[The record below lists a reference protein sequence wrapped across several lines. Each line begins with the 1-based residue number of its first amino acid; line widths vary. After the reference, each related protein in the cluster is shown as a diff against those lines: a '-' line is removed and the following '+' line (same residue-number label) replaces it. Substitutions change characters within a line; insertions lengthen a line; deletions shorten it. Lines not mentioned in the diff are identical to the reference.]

1 MPAFTGLRLSMRALL
16 QLAVGPWPPAA
27 WAWPVALLWLRAAVP
42 LLVYWVPAALPLA
55 ASMGEDYAQFV
66 LVECSRLLAF
76 LDVATDR
83 CPHEGAILVRKAA
96 EAVQRGIAG
105 IEEDVE
111 KENGKG
117 NRKDGKLLK
126 QLKKG
131 LGYLT
136 STLKQIEKMQRR
148 LGTAGE
154 GEPLNS
160 LPASGDE

>member
-1 MPAFTGLRLSMRALL
+1 M
-16 QLAVGPWPPAA
+16 
-27 WAWPVALLWLRAAVP
+27 
-42 LLVYWVPAALPLA
+42 
-55 ASMGEDYAQFV
+55 
-66 LVECSRLLAF
+66 
-76 LDVATDR
+76 
-83 CPHEGAILVRKAA
+83 VRKAA

-148 LGTAGE
+148 LAPPVRVSRSTACRHRVM
-154 GEPLNS
+154 NRYT
-160 LPASGDE
+160 AY